1 MTIFQKNDIIMQ
13 ESNQYISSIVSDE
26 DVFRLK
32 AKRDWDNSINTAY
45 EIGYELGIAKSVI
58 ERLTKHKV
66 ELNPKLLI
74 IVLDRLFSLNVT
86 TEKIAKHTGIPADLI
101 DELREMRYNEMYA
114 PLRNTYGDTNKIEEN
129 KLREYEDSLKAYRDI
144 KNSLDTAR
152 REGVDEGIE
161 IGRAEG
167 RVEGE
172 QSKAI
177 DIAKNL
183 KLMGFSIADIMKA
196 TGLSEDDIKKL

>member
-1 MTIFQKNDIIMQ
+1 MQ
-13 ESNQYISSIVSDE
+13 ESNQYVSSIVSDE
-26 DVFRLK
+26 EVFRLK

-58 ERLTKHKV
+58 ERLTIHKV

-86 TEKIAKHTGIPADLI
+86 TEKIAKHTGIPADLV
-101 DELREMRYNEMYA
+101 DDLREMRYNEIYV

-144 KNSLDTAR
+144 KNSLDTAK
-152 REGVDEGIE
+152 REGRDEGIE
-161 IGRAEG
+161 IGREEG
-167 RVEGE
+167 RAEGE

-183 KLMGFSIADIMKA
+183 KSMGLSIADIKKA
-196 TGLSEDDIKKL
+196 TGLSEDDIMKL

>member
-1 MTIFQKNDIIMQ
+1 MQ
-13 ESNQYISSIVSDE
+13 ESNQYVSSIVSDE
-26 DVFRLK
+26 EVFRLK

-58 ERLTKHKV
+58 ERLTIHKV

-86 TEKIAKHTGIPADLI
+86 TEKIAKHTGIPADLV
-101 DELREMRYNEMYA
+101 DDLREMRYNEIYV

-144 KNSLDTAR
+144 KNSLDTAK
-152 REGVDEGIE
+152 REGVAEGIE
-161 IGRAEG
+161 IGREEGRAEG
-167 RVEGE
+167 RAEGE

-183 KLMGFSIADIMKA
+183 KSMGLSIADIKNA
-196 TGLSEDDIKKL
+196 TGLSEDDIMKI

>member
-1 MTIFQKNDIIMQ
+1 MQ
-13 ESNQYISSIVSDE
+13 ESNQYVSSIVSDE
-26 DVFRLK
+26 EVFRLK

-58 ERLTKHKV
+58 ERLTIHKV

-86 TEKIAKHTGIPADLI
+86 TEKIAKHTGIPADLV
-101 DELREMRYNEMYA
+101 DDLREMRYNEIYV

-144 KNSLDTAR
+144 KNSLDTAK
-152 REGVDEGIE
+152 REGRDEGIE
-161 IGRAEG
+161 IGREEG
-167 RVEGE
+167 RAEGE

-177 DIAKNL
+177 DIAKKL
-183 KLMGFSIADIMKA
+183 KSMGLSIADIIKA
-196 TGLSEDDIKKL
+196 TGLSEDDIMKI

>member
-1 MTIFQKNDIIMQ
+1 MQ
-13 ESNQYISSIVSDE
+13 ESNQYVSSIVSDE
-26 DVFRLK
+26 EVFRLK

-58 ERLTKHKV
+58 ERLTIHKV

-86 TEKIAKHTGIPADLI
+86 TEKIAKHTGIPADLV
-101 DELREMRYNEMYA
+101 DDLREMRYNEIYV

-144 KNSLDTAR
+144 KNSLDTAKM
-152 REGVDEGIE
+152 E
-161 IGRAEG
+161 GRA
-167 RVEGE
+167 EGE

-183 KLMGFSIADIMKA
+183 KSMGFSIADIIKA
-196 TGLSEDDIKKL
+196 TGLSEDDIMKL

>member
-1 MTIFQKNDIIMQ
+1 MH
-13 ESNQYISSIVSDE
+13 ESNQYVSSIVSDE
-26 DVFRLK
+26 EVFRLK

-58 ERLTKHKV
+58 ERLTIHKV

-86 TEKIAKHTGIPADLI
+86 TEKIAKHTGIPADLV
-101 DELREMRYNEMYA
+101 DDLREMRYNEIYV

-144 KNSLDTAR
+144 KNSLDTAK
-152 REGVDEGIE
+152 REGVAEGIE
-161 IGRAEG
+161 IGREEGRAEG
-167 RVEGE
+167 RAEGE

-183 KLMGFSIADIMKA
+183 KSMGLSIADIIKA
-196 TGLSEDDIKKL
+196 TGLSENDIIKL

>member
-1 MTIFQKNDIIMQ
+1 MQ
-13 ESNQYISSIVSDE
+13 ESNQYVSSIVSDE
-26 DVFRLK
+26 EVFRLK

-58 ERLTKHKV
+58 ERLTIHKV

-86 TEKIAKHTGIPADLI
+86 TEKIAKHTGIPADLV
-101 DELREMRYNEMYA
+101 DDLREMRYNEIYV

-144 KNSLDTAR
+144 KNSLDTAK
-152 REGVDEGIE
+152 REGVAEGIE
-161 IGRAEG
+161 IGREEG
-167 RVEGE
+167 RAEGE

-183 KLMGFSIADIMKA
+183 KSMGLSIADIKNA
-196 TGLSEDDIKKL
+196 TGLSEDDIMKI